1 MENYCYSTHRQKIPH
16 KLHTGWRNHPREEL
30 TKSAPESDPLVKAAA
45 AQRFHCCFLPLYRD
59 VNRRSSGQAG
69 GRNALVK
76 ACNTKPS
83 PRENAICSGRTIS
96 HLWNL
101 GSIHQVRWCKR
112 RKEQNINE
120 YRTEN
125 WRRTAEERTGS
136 TESGEQLV
144 LAVVVLSRS
153 FIFQPSSFQD

>member
-1 MENYCYSTHRQKIPH
+1 MARICGGTLYYEWGKEENELNGMENYCYSTHRQKIPH

-45 AQRFHCCFLPLYRD
+45 AQRFHCCFLLLYRD
-59 VNRRSSGQAG
+59 VNRRHSGQAG

-101 GSIHQVRWCKR
+101 GSILTKLGDVREEK
-112 RKEQNINE
+112 N
-120 YRTEN
+120 RT
-125 WRRTAEERTGS
+125 W
-136 TESGEQLV
+136 
-144 LAVVVLSRS
+144 
-153 FIFQPSSFQD
+153 IQDWELKKDC